1 MDEIRLKKIAT
12 SYQQEIANM
21 LLLEVKDPR
30 LSGVHVNHV
39 RITPDLRLAR
49 IYFNMDGG
57 RSREGE
63 VLKGFKRSKGFIKK
77 ELAAR
82 IKLRYNPDLEFFYD
96 EAEDLERKVEDIFR
110 QLENEKNHI

>member
-1 MDEIRLKKIAT
+1 MDKIRLKKIAT
-12 SYQQEIANM
+12 SYQQEIANI

-30 LSGVHVNHV
+30 LSGVRVNHV
-39 RITPDLRLAR
+39 RITPDLKLAR
-49 IYFNMDGG
+49 VYFNMNGG
-57 RSREGE
+57 RSRESE

-96 EAEDLERKVEDIFR
+96 EAEDLEWKVEDIFK
-110 QLENEKNHI
+110 QIENEKDRI